1 MSIVGCTPAPD
12 RARHSVEDYR
22 KSPELRHVESARC
35 ANDPGSLK
43 DTPDC
48 INAREAERIEG
59 IGSLKNLPPLQL
71 PPKTG

>member
-22 KSPELRHVESARC
+22 KSEDLRRVELALC
-35 ANDPGSLK
+35 ANDPGSRK
-43 DTPDC
+43 NTPDC
-48 INAREAERIEG
+48 INVREAERIES